1 MPLRAL
7 LVRLGA
13 ACVLASAPQA
23 HAQGRIT
30 LVDRIVAVVNNEV
43 VTASELNDRV
53 AAAIRDLRR
62 QGTPLPAAGV
72 LDKQMLERLILD
84 KAQLQLARDS
94 GLKVDEVQL
103 DRAIER
109 IAESNKLS
117 LLEFR
122 RTLERDGVDFDRFR
136 EELRQQITLSRLRE
150 REVDDKI
157 QVNDSEIDLFLQEST
172 AEGTPAAGV
181 EYNIA
186 HVLVRLPE
194 QAAPEQIERA
204 RARAENVVREARSG
218 VDFGNLAAS
227 YSDAEDALRGGAMG
241 WRPQERLP
249 EIFATAL
256 KDLRSGEVSSVIRS
270 PAGLHVLKLIERRGT
285 SSAGPGGAPVRQTHA
300 RHILVRTNEVVS
312 EADARRRLNDLR
324 ERIVTGGANF
334 ADLARLHSEDGSAT
348 RGGDLDWV
356 YPGDTVPEFE
366 RVLNEL
372 KPGETSVPFK
382 TQFGW
387 HLVQVIERRMAD
399 VSIERRRLM
408 ARQALKERKAD
419 EAYQDW
425 VRQVRDRAY
434 VEMRLEER

>member
-1 MPLRAL
+1 MSLRAL
-7 LVRLGA
+7 LVRLA
-13 ACVLASAPQA
+13 AAFMLACAPQG

-53 AAAIRDLRR
+53 AAAMRDLRR
-62 QGTPLPAAGV
+62 QGTPVPAAGV
-72 LDKQMLERLILD
+72 LARQMLERLILD

-94 GLKVDEVQL
+94 GIKVDEVQL

-109 IAESNKLS
+109 IAESNKLA

-157 QVNDSEIDLFLQEST
+157 QVNDSEIDLFLDEST

-181 EYNIA
+181 EYDIA

-204 RARAENVVREARSG
+204 RVRAEKVVSEARSG
-218 VDFGNLAAS
+218 VDFGSLAAS

-256 KDLRSGEVSSVIRS
+256 KDLRPGEVSSVIRS
-270 PAGLHVLKLIERRGT
+270 PAGFHVLKLIERRG
-285 SSAGPGGAPVRQTHA
+285 SSGGPGGAPVRQTHA
-300 RHILVRTNEVVS
+300 RHILIRTNEVVS

-372 KPGETSVPFK
+372 KPGEVSMPFK

-408 ARQALKERKAD
+408 ARQALRERKAD